1 MNDLTEARNQMVE
14 NLSRISEFWGYSR
27 AMGGL
32 YAALYLSPGPLSL
45 DELVPIVSVT
55 KGAIST
61 NIRSLEQLGMVHR
74 HLRPGDRKDY
84 YEADTDFWKIAK
96 TILERREKPEF
107 DKALNGVSS
116 TLQQVR
122 SRPRSRSQEDSD
134 LARFY
139 EQRLEAMERF
149 FHTLDGIVA
158 TLLRMDKLRLDGL
171 RAILPGRRKPEKG
184 RARQ

>member
-1 MNDLTEARNQMVE
+1 MIE

-45 DELVPIVSVT
+45 DDLIPIVGVT
-55 KGAIST
+55 KGAVST
-61 NIRSLEQLGMVHR
+61 NIRALEQLGMVHR
-74 HLRPGDRKDY
+74 HLRTGDRRDY
-84 YEADTDFWKIAK
+84 YEADTDFWKIVK
-96 TILERREKPEF
+96 TVLERRQKAEF
-107 DKALNGVSS
+107 DNALNAVSS
-116 TLQQVR
+116 TLKQVR
-122 SRPRSRSQEDSD
+122 SRSHSHTDAE

-158 TLLRMDKLRLDGL
+158 TLLQIDKLRSDGL
-171 RAILPGRRKPEKG
+171 KALFPRRAKRKKG
-184 RARQ
+184 PAERT

>member
-1 MNDLTEARNQMVE
+1 MNDLTEAREKMIE
-14 NLSRISEFWGYSR
+14 NLSRISEFWGFSR

-45 DELVPIVSVT
+45 DELIPIVGVT

-61 NIRSLEQLGMVHR
+61 NIRALEQLGMVHR
-74 HLRPGDRKDY
+74 HLRTGDRKDY
-84 YEADTDFWKIAK
+84 YEADTEFWKIVK

-107 DKALNGVSS
+107 DKALTGVSA

-122 SRPRSRSQEDSD
+122 SRSRSQPNSD
-134 LARFY
+134 LASFY

-149 FHTLDGIVA
+149 FHTVDGIVA
-158 TLLRMDKLRLDGL
+158 TLLQMERLRSDGL
-171 RAILPGRRKPEKG
+171 KALLPRPAKRTKG
-184 RARQ
+184 

>member
-1 MNDLTEARNQMVE
+1 MNDLIEARQRMIE

-32 YAALYLSPGPLSL
+32 YAALYLSPTPVSL
-45 DELVPIVSVT
+45 DELVPIVGVT

-61 NIRSLEQLGMVHR
+61 NVRALEQLGMVHR
-74 HLRPGDRKDY
+74 HLRAGDRKDY
-84 YEADTDFWKIAK
+84 YEADTDFWKIVK
-96 TILERREKPEF
+96 TVLERRQKPEF
-107 DKALNGVSS
+107 DKALSGVSS

-122 SRPRSRSQEDSD
+122 SRSHAQRDAE

-158 TLLRMDKLRLDGL
+158 TLLQVERLRADGL
-171 RAILPGRRKPEKG
+171 KALLPSRAKRKKG
-184 RARQ
+184 HVDRP

>member
-1 MNDLTEARNQMVE
+1 MNDLTEARGQMIE
-14 NLSRISEFWGYSR
+14 NLSRISEFWGFSR

-45 DELVPIVSVT
+45 DELIPIVGVT

-61 NIRSLEQLGMVHR
+61 NIRALEQLGMVHR
-74 HLRPGDRKDY
+74 HLRTGDRKDY
-84 YEADTDFWKIAK
+84 YEADTEFWKIVK

-107 DKALNGVSS
+107 DKALAGVSA
-116 TLQQVR
+116 TLKQI
-122 SRPRSRSQEDSD
+122 RSRSSAQLDSD

-158 TLLRMDKLRLDGL
+158 TLLQMERLRSDGL
-171 RAILPGRRKPEKG
+171 KALLQRKAKRKKE
-184 RARQ
+184 RD

>member
-1 MNDLTEARNQMVE
+1 MNDLIEARQRMVE

-32 YAALYLSPGPLSL
+32 YAALYLSPGPVSL
-45 DELVPIVSVT
+45 DELVPIVGVT

-61 NIRSLEQLGMVHR
+61 NVRALEQLGMVHR
-74 HLRPGDRKDY
+74 HVRAGDRKDY
-84 YEADTDFWKIAK
+84 YEADTDFWKIAR
-96 TILERREKPEF
+96 TVLERRQKPEF
-107 DKALNGVSS
+107 DKALNGVSL

-122 SRPRSRSQEDSD
+122 SRSHSKAESE

-139 EQRLEAMERF
+139 ETRLEAMERF

-158 TLLRMDKLRLDGL
+158 TLLQMERLREDGL
-171 RAILPGRRKPEKG
+171 KALFPGRVKPKKG
-184 RARQ
+184 HVAHP

>member
-1 MNDLTEARNQMVE
+1 MNDLDEARQRMIE

-32 YAALYLSPGPLSL
+32 YAALYLSPGPVSL
-45 DELVPIVSVT
+45 DELVPIVGVT

-61 NIRSLEQLGMVHR
+61 NVRALEQLGMVHR
-74 HLRPGDRKDY
+74 HVRAGDRKDY
-84 YEADTDFWKIAK
+84 YEADTDFWKIVK
-96 TILERREKPEF
+96 TVLERRQKPEF
-107 DKALNGVSS
+107 DKALSGVSS

-122 SRPRSRSQEDSD
+122 SRSHSQPNAD

-139 EQRLEAMERF
+139 EQRLAAMERF

-158 TLLRMDKLRLDGL
+158 TLLQMERLCADGL
-171 RAILPGRRKPEKG
+171 KALLLSRAKRKKG
-184 RARQ
+184 HVDRP

>member
-1 MNDLTEARNQMVE
+1 MNDLIEARQRMIE

-32 YAALYLSPGPLSL
+32 YAALYLSQGPVSL
-45 DELVPIVSVT
+45 DELVPIVGVT

-61 NIRSLEQLGMVHR
+61 NVRALEQLGMVHR
-74 HLRPGDRKDY
+74 HVRAGDRKDY

-96 TILERREKPEF
+96 TVLERRQKPEF
-107 DKALNGVSS
+107 DKALSGVSS

-122 SRPRSRSQEDSD
+122 SRPHSQPNAD

-139 EQRLEAMERF
+139 EQRLAAMERF

-158 TLLRMDKLRLDGL
+158 TLLQMERLRADGL
-171 RAILPGRRKPEKG
+171 KALLPSRAKRKKG
-184 RARQ
+184 HVDRS

>member
-1 MNDLTEARNQMVE
+1 MNDITEARQRMIE
-14 NLSRISEFWGYSR
+14 NLSQIGEFWGYSR

-32 YAALYLSPGPLSL
+32 YAALYLSPGPVSL
-45 DELVPIVSVT
+45 DDLVPIVGVT

-61 NIRSLEQLGMVHR
+61 NVRALEQLGMVHR
-74 HLRPGDRKDY
+74 HVRAGDRKDY

-96 TILERREKPEF
+96 TVLERRQKPEF
-107 DKALNGVSS
+107 DKALRGVSS

-122 SRPRSRSQEDSD
+122 SRSHAQRDAE

-158 TLLRMDKLRLDGL
+158 TLLQVERLRADGL
-171 RAILPGRRKPEKG
+171 RALLPGRAKRKKG
-184 RARQ
+184 QVDRP